1 MAGKTF
7 LILCLLAIWAVAVA
21 HGASSSAHHAPS
33 PSPSADCSNL
43 ILNMA
48 DCLAFVSSGSTTMK
62 PSGSCCSGFKTV
74 LKTSPECICEAFKSS
89 SQLGV
94 SLNLTK
100 AMTLPAACKVSAPS
114 FSNCGVSVTPAAAP
128 GMSPLSSAAAPGT
141 SGSGTASESPT
152 GAAAPVASP
161 GSSAPSSMVP
171 ISAGSLLVCIL
182 AAIFLVF

>member
-1 MAGKTF
+1 MAAKTF
-7 LILCLLAIWAVAVA
+7 LILCLWAIWAVAVV

-33 PSPSADCSNL
+33 PSPDCSSL

-48 DCLAFVSSGSTTMK
+48 DCLSFVSSGSTTMK

-100 AMTLPAACKVSAPS
+100 AMTLPAACKLSAPS
-114 FSNCGVSVTPAAAP
+114 FSNCGLSVTPAGAP
-128 GMSPLSSAAAPGT
+128 GMSPSSSATAPGM
-141 SGSGTASESPT
+141 SGSETPSESPT